1 MLARIALA
9 TFVTMV
15 AAPSMGV
22 AARKEAVKVKR
33 ADLTPEA
40 LDKLRELLVGSE
52 QATALSG
59 VKALGDSSAGNAALP
74 LVELLAT
81 GTRPAIALAAM
92 EALKKLRDPAAIE
105 VLTLYAGNRG
115 PDLRRA
121 AVQTLA
127 VFADA
132 RVVPVL
138 VERLGDQAAD
148 VRAAAAEA
156 LATRGERATAPRLL
170 ALLKRNDP
178 GAAGPL
184 GTVAPMAMLPTI
196 AELQGSID
204 DANLATA
211 LGEMLKRQEMP
222 EPTRIDV
229 IRTLGRV
236 RGVEATTALVEY
248 IGTLPAKDPRKSKAE
263 AQKLVDE
270 RAQER

>member
-1 MLARIALA
+1 L
-9 TFVTMV
+9 
-15 AAPSMGV
+15 S
-22 AARKEAVKVKR
+22 
-33 ADLTPEA
+33 PEA

-52 QATALSG
+52 QAMALSG
-59 VKALGDSSAGNAALP
+59 VKALGESSARNAALP

-92 EALKKLRDPAAIE
+92 DALKKLRDPAAIE
-105 VLTLYAGNRG
+105 VLTMYAGNRG
-115 PDLRRA
+115 ADLRRA

-138 VERLGDQAAD
+138 LERLGDQAAD
-148 VRAAAAEA
+148 VRAAASEA

-170 ALLKRNDP
+170 ALLKRNDA
-178 GAAGPL
+178 GAAAPL
-184 GTVAPMAMLPTI
+184 GTVAPLSMVPTI

-211 LGEMLKRQEMP
+211 LGELLKRQEMP

-236 RGVEATTALVEY
+236 RGVDATTALVEY
-248 IGTLPAKDPRKSKAE
+248 IGSLPAKDTRKSRTE
-263 AQKLVDE
+263 AQRLVDE
-270 RAQER
+270 RASER